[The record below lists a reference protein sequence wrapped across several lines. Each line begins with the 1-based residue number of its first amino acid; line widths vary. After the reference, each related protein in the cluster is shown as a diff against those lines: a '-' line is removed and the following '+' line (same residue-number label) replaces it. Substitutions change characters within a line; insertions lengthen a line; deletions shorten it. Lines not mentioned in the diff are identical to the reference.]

1 MAALLNIRS
10 PMRAILIL
18 CTLLLA
24 GCSSWLQ
31 SGKDLLQSWSAP
43 AKLHAPSEASGL
55 CQVRHFLIG
64 WGREYPEARGSAFVT
79 SYSITTDQGQLHV
92 DDATVYRDIMQGKGQ
107 RVALLMSNA
116 PGGWIVDLAADSQRK
131 QLRSSVMCRL
141 PSQNEG
147 MSNPP

>member
-1 MAALLNIRS
+1 
-10 PMRAILIL
+10 MRAILIL

-31 SGKDLLQSWSAP
+31 SGKDLLQSWSAT
-43 AKLHAPSEASGL
+43 AKPQTQAGAADSL

-64 WGREYPEARGSAFVT
+64 WGREYPEARDSAFVT

-92 DDATVYRDIMQGKGQ
+92 DDLTVYRDIMQAKGQ
-107 RVALLMSNA
+107 RVALLMSNTA
-116 PGGWIVDLAADSQRK
+116 GGWIVDLAADSQRK

-141 PSQNEG
+141 PAQDAG
-147 MSNPP
+147 PATAP

>member
-1 MAALLNIRS
+1 
-10 PMRAILIL
+10 MRAILIL

-31 SGKDLLQSWSAP
+31 SGKDLLQSWSAT
-43 AKLHAPSEASGL
+43 AKPQAQAGAADSL

-64 WGREYPEARGSAFVT
+64 WGREYPETRDSAFVT

-92 DDATVYRDIMQGKGQ
+92 DDLTVYRDIMQAKGQ

-116 PGGWIVDLAADSQRK
+116 AGGWIVDLAADSQRK

-141 PSQNEG
+141 PAQDAG
-147 MSNPP
+147 PATAP

>member
-1 MAALLNIRS
+1 
-10 PMRAILIL
+10 MRAILIL

-31 SGKDLLQSWSAP
+31 SGKDLLQSWSAT
-43 AKLHAPSEASGL
+43 AKPQAQAGAADSL

-64 WGREYPEARGSAFVT
+64 WGREYPEARDSAFVT

-92 DDATVYRDIMQGKGQ
+92 DDLTVYRDIMQAKGQ

-116 PGGWIVDLAADSQRK
+116 AGGWIVDLAADSQRK

-141 PSQNEG
+141 PAQDAG
-147 MSNPP
+147 PATAP